1 MSSVKD
7 VMTSDPVSCH
17 ESTSLH
23 DVAVMM
29 KNNDCGSIPVVD
41 QDGKPVG
48 TVTDRDIVIRVVAAN
63 KEVASG
69 TVKLAMSSPVKTIPT
84 SASVKEASELMEE
97 DKIRRLP
104 VVDDAGKLVGM
115 LAIADIALNGQD
127 QTTAQVVKE
136 VSEPGK

>member
-69 TVKLAMSSPVKTIPT
+69 TVKLAMSSPVKTIAA
-84 SASVKEASELMEE
+84 SASVKEASELMEK